1 MAVQKLLDTED
12 LPFCVE
18 SEREHVFIFVRLS
31 ASRLAIADHLLQ
43 STERVSVGVPSII

>member
-18 SEREHVFIFVRLS
+18 SEREHVFVFVRLS
-31 ASRLAIADHLLQ
+31 ASCLAIADHVKDHGIFRFRDL
-43 STERVSVGVPSII
+43 